1 MIDYCCENHIFTFWD
16 NERIR
21 NDFPWKDK
29 TLSYKRIITA
39 FICQHIVYHYVGTV
53 SRYILIVSMGI
64 IVGLDTETDVSD
76 WNLYLLPL
84 LWWGLSN
91 SIITNQLSSPRNQPL
106 LFSSLFSPPSS
117 NENLSNQL
125 GICFATYYMFSSKV
139 YPKRFLMVI
148 PFSVSGRTL
157 HLHIGYSVCFWEIN
171 FP

>member
-1 MIDYCCENHIFTFWD
+1 MIDYCCEIHILTFWD
-16 NERIR
+16 NESIPHL
-21 NDFPWKDK
+21 F
-29 TLSYKRIITA
+29 ITA
-39 FICQHIVYHYVGTV
+39 FICQHIVYPYGGTV

-125 GICFATYYMFSSKV
+125 GICFATYYMFSSRV
-139 YPKRFLMVI
+139 SPKRFLVVI
-148 PFSVSGRTL
+148 PFSVSGHTF

>member
-21 NDFPWKDK
+21 NDLF
-29 TLSYKRIITA
+29 ITA

>member
-1 MIDYCCENHIFTFWD
+1 MIDYCCEIHILTFWD
-16 NERIR
+16 NDAESIPHL
-21 NDFPWKDK
+21 F
-29 TLSYKRIITA
+29 ITA
-39 FICQHIVYHYVGTV
+39 FICQHIVYPYGGTV

-106 LFSSLFSPPSS
+106 LFSGLFSPPSS

-125 GICFATYYMFSSKV
+125 GICFATYYMFSSRV
-139 YPKRFLMVI
+139 SPKRFLVVI

-157 HLHIGYSVCFWEIN
+157 HLHIGYSVSLWEIN

>member
-1 MIDYCCENHIFTFWD
+1 MIDYCCENHIFTLWD

-21 NDFPWKDK
+21 N
-29 TLSYKRIITA
+29 ITA
-39 FICQHIVYHYVGTV
+39 FIYQHIVYHHVGTV

-125 GICFATYYMFSSKV
+125 GICFATYYMLSSWMS
-139 YPKRFLMVI
+139 PKRFSVVI